1 MLKEQ
6 CRIATSLPILAHK
19 SRDNP
24 VIGSAAVRHLT
35 QHLALRLQAVKKA
48 GTLSATVFSHGKKTH
63 GNS

>member
-6 CRIATSLPILAHK
+6 CCFATCLPHLAHK

-24 VIGSAAVRHLT
+24 EMGRTVVRNIT
-35 QHLALRLQAVKKA
+35 QHSALRLQAEKKA